1 MRLFLERRTTDK
13 ENQTLTPDN
22 KKATDYLLNESR
34 QLHDWWEYVFHCKSF
49 YFAQNDFISVQLF
62 QFSFRTSTN
71 FCSLTPCLNN
81 VTTLSDLIT
90 KECKITWFLKTNHKC
105 SVESEVLLSHKHFSE
120 NCCCLKH
127 GRQKGAAIYFN
138 SKLILRNMKGPEN
151 QSFMLML
158 PSKGHK
164 ANPTK
169 LFQAVRYENV
179 RKLQALTIR
188 AKRNASATFRE
199 AQIAVSEVLGRLRFD
214 TSVAAARRERQ
225 AAILKTDGIATRW

>member
-1 MRLFLERRTTDK
+1 
-13 ENQTLTPDN
+13 
-22 KKATDYLLNESR
+22 
-34 QLHDWWEYVFHCKSF
+34 
-49 YFAQNDFISVQLF
+49 
-62 QFSFRTSTN
+62 
-71 FCSLTPCLNN
+71 
-81 VTTLSDLIT
+81 
-90 KECKITWFLKTNHKC
+90 
-105 SVESEVLLSHKHFSE
+105 
-120 NCCCLKH
+120 
-127 GRQKGAAIYFN
+127 
-138 SKLILRNMKGPEN
+138 MKGPEN

-214 TSVAAARRERQ
+214 TSVTAARRERQ